1 MSASDSVVGNTIHVR
16 GLGIS
21 FAASGARTEAIR
33 GLDLRI
39 SAGEFVSILGPS
51 GCGKSTLVSALAGLL
66 KPSAGELLV
75 GDERV
80 RAPGADRGV
89 VFQHPTLFPWKN
101 VFANVE
107 FGLKNRGLPRGERVA
122 SVDRILGQVGLLE
135 FARHFP
141 AQLSGGMQQRVN
153 LARALVNRPRVLL
166 MDEPFAALDAQT
178 RLEMQELLLALW
190 SREKMTVVFVTHDID
205 EAIFL
210 ADRVIVLSRRPA
222 QVKTALTVELER
234 PRTTAVLTETHFV
247 DLKRQSLELL
257 RSEGTRA
264 KRQVPSDEVPATLVG
279 GVPERVSVS

>member
-1 MSASDSVVGNTIHVR
+1 MSANGSVVGNKIQIR

-21 FAASGARTEAIR
+21 FAAAAADTEAIR
-33 GLDLRI
+33 GLDL
-39 SAGEFVSILGPS
+39 SVEAGEFVSVLGPS

-75 GDERV
+75 GDAVV

-89 VFQHPTLFPWKN
+89 VFQHPTLFPWKT
-101 VFANVE
+101 VFANIE
-107 FGLKNRGLPRGERVA
+107 FGLKNRGLPKVERHAAVE
-122 SVDRILGQVGLLE
+122 RILRQVGLQD

-153 LARALVNRPRVLL
+153 LARALVSRPRVLL

-178 RLEMQELLLALW
+178 RFEMQELLLDIW
-190 SREKMTVVFVTHDID
+190 GRERMTVLFVTHDID

-222 QVKTALTVELER
+222 QVKTALSVELER
-234 PRTTAVLTETHFV
+234 PRTTAVLTDSIFV
-247 DLKRQSLELL
+247 DLKRQCLEQL
-257 RSEGTRA
+257 RFEATRSNRPVA
-264 KRQVPSDEVPATLVG
+264 TDEVPATLVG
-279 GVPERVSVS
+279 GVPERASVS